1 MYKQLNDEAYTAL
14 RKALL
19 DKNRADLRKEFLQA
33 ALSGKQFVAH
43 VREEHGVGTEGEDEL
58 PLLDEPFTEEQ
69 YKQPTTDTEIFQ
81 PWTMI
86 PPKVAC
92 RPTFWAEITLR
103 HIESGNIQASYLAAS
118 ANPEPSGEQQL
129 ENAVMNGV
137 EKDVSECVLT
147 ILRRMG
153 GIPEMRGN
161 VSTYVN
167 CPFAC
172 AWWQARWATEV
183 HKVTDVPVSRTLKLF
198 RLSSEYWET
207 LVRFVVSRN
216 SVLGDRNVRDVL
228 IWLLTERQ
236 KANSKDAMLIAKNLR
251 GFCRVLGIRCA
262 WQELGTLEIS
272 ELKNIIDEEIQ
283 HMRVTS

>member
-1 MYKQLNDEAYTAL
+1 MYKQLNDGAYTAL

-19 DKNRADLRKEFLQA
+19 DKNRTDLRKEFLQA
-33 ALSGKQFVAH
+33 ALSNKQFVAY
-43 VREEHGVGTEGEDEL
+43 VREEHGIEAEGEDEL
-58 PLLDEPFTEEQ
+58 PLLDERFTEEQ
-69 YKQPTTDTEIFQ
+69 YKQPTADTEIFQ
-81 PWTMI
+81 PWTVI

-103 HIESGNIQASYLAAS
+103 HIENGNIQASYLAAS
-118 ANPEPSGEQQL
+118 ANPDPSGEQQL
-129 ENAVMNGV
+129 ENAVENGN
-137 EKDVSECVLT
+137 EKNINECILT

-153 GIPEMRGN
+153 GIPEVRGN

-172 AWWQARWATEV
+172 AWWQARWAAEV
-183 HKVTDVPVSRTLKLF
+183 HGVTDVPVSRTLKLF
-198 RLSSEYWET
+198 RQSNEYWET

-236 KANSKDAMLIAKNLR
+236 NANSKDAMLVAKNLR
-251 GFCRVLGIRCA
+251 VFCRVLGIRCA
-262 WQELGTLEIS
+262 WQELGALEIP

-283 HMRVTS
+283 HMRVVS